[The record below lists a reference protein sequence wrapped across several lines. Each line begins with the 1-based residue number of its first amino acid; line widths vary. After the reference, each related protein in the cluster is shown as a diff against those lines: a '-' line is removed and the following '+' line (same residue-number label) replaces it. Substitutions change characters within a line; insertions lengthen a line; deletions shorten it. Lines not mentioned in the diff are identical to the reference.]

1 VKLLTVGVGFTVIV
15 KVVAGELVQPLFVP
29 VTEIVAVTGAEPA
42 FTPVN
47 AAMLPVPD
55 ADKPIDALVFVQ
67 AYVVPVKLFAK
78 VTAVVCEPLHTV
90 WLLTAVIIGE
100 GLTVTFT

>member
-1 VKLLTVGVGFTVIV
+1 MFTAVKAAIFPDP
-15 KVVAGELVQPLFVP
+15 VA
-29 VTEIVAVTGAEPA
+29 A
-42 FTPVN
+42 
-47 AAMLPVPD
+47 
-55 ADKPIDALVFVQ
+55 KPIAGVLLDQ
-67 AYVVPVKLFAK
+67 ANVVPVKLFAK